1 MKRTY
6 KELKK
11 LKTFKDRFD
20 YLKLNGVVGQE
31 TFGFDRFLNQEFF
44 HSNEWRRLR
53 RQIIIRDEGCDLG
66 ILNREIRG
74 CVYVHHMNPIRP
86 EHFETTDL
94 GILLNPD
101 NLICVSF
108 DTHQAIHYGDESLL
122 PSQFIERTPGDT
134 RLW

>member
-1 MKRTY
+1 MKKTY

-11 LKTFKDRFD
+11 LKTFEERFD
-20 YLKLNGVVGQE
+20 YLKLNGIVGQE

-66 ILNREIRG
+66 ILDREIQG

-86 EHFETTDL
+86 EHFETVDL
-94 GILLNPD
+94 EVLLNPD

-108 DTHQAIHYGDESLL
+108 DTHQAVHYGDESLL
-122 PSQFIERTPGDT
+122 PTQLIERTPGDT
-134 RLW
+134 KLW